1 MQGSHE
7 SLTIQLAEERQHK
20 ASAVQ
25 NITKMGQPSSKL
37 EETIN
42 LPIASKFETNNSEA
56 NAVSH
61 TFLKWVGAVIT
72 IVLLLSLSCFLAYKY
87 KNIKKKLKAS
97 AFVRRLSRVEANDIA
112 KASYYKSS
120 G

>member
-1 MQGSHE
+1 
-7 SLTIQLAEERQHK
+7 
-20 ASAVQ
+20 
-25 NITKMGQPSSKL
+25 MGQPSSKV

-42 LPIASKFETNNSEA
+42 LPIASKFETDNREA

-72 IVLLLSLSCFLAYKY
+72 IVFLFLLSCFLAYKY
-87 KNIKKKLKAS
+87 KSIKSKLKAS
-97 AFVRRLSRVEANDIA
+97 AIVRRLSRVEATEGA
-112 KASYYKSS
+112 KS

>member
-1 MQGSHE
+1 
-7 SLTIQLAEERQHK
+7 
-20 ASAVQ
+20 
-25 NITKMGQPSSKL
+25 MGQPSSKV

-72 IVLLLSLSCFLAYKY
+72 IVLLFLLSCFLAYKY
-87 KNIKKKLKAS
+87 KNIKSKLKSS
-97 AFVRRLSRVEANDIA
+97 AIVRRLSRVEANDGA
-112 KASYYKSS
+112 KSVYYKSS